1 MMPNAEPLSGQL
13 DRSVLTAR
21 FPHTLPGVVQGFIE
35 DLLHI
40 VPSSQI
46 ITDPERLLA
55 YSYDATGERYRPDGV
70 VFAQSAEDVE
80 RVMIAS
86 NKAGVYLLAR
96 GSSSN
101 LSGGTTPILG
111 GLVLSLARMK
121 AVQAIDVPNREVTVQ
136 PGVINATLQELLAP
150 LGFFYPPDPASYKIS
165 TLGGNV
171 AENSGGP
178 HCVKYGVTTN
188 HILQLEV
195 VLADGSRLRTPITRD
210 YRVGYD
216 LTGLLTGSEGT
227 LAVITEIRANIAPQP
242 EHTAT
247 MLAVYSSVD
256 DALTTVSAMIAAQ
269 IVPSTLEL
277 MDKKSLEVV
286 EPFVHGA
293 YPAGAGAI
301 LLIEVDG
308 PLDVVSAQIET
319 IRHLASIGAAS
330 DFRVAQ
336 SDLEADALWKA
347 RRSWYGAAA
356 RVAPHLW
363 IQDVTVPRPLLAAMM
378 QDTMAIGHRWGFD
391 IFCSAHAGDGN
402 LHPIITYHPAD
413 KAEVQRMHQADREI
427 LQACVERGGAITG
440 EHGVGLDKLENLSLM
455 YSPAERQLMADLKAA
470 FDPDGLLNP
479 MKAVLAPKHRPAA
492 MERGVPRRRDQEIW
506 QPDNVEDLQD
516 AVQQA
521 RKEQIRISVG
531 GQFTRWVL
539 IGGPPDTRL
548 SVGHLHRI
556 VDYDRD
562 NLTLEVEAGALA
574 RDVAALLR
582 SDGLDI
588 PSLPAGGVDT
598 VGGLVASNAR
608 NWRHSY
614 GFGWRDAVL
623 GVEWVDGQ
631 GQILRFGRKTM
642 KNVAGYDVT
651 KLAVGSW
658 GRLGVISKLIL
669 RLQPY
674 ASHRLFGYVQEAD
687 TAPLLSLAHQLAGRP
702 TRPDGMVFTR
712 MTSSEGRLWFSHDSV
727 GQDSTQQTVEE
738 VCAQGGLAAH
748 WLDDSAWVDWE
759 NERASALNRALAHGV
774 YLEGGG
780 KPQDLGRIVDA
791 VGAAVPLICYPGSGA
806 YEVFACTDDLPSLPG
821 MARRLSRTVCWEH
834 PRGPWEDLSRRIEQV
849 FDPLSLFSKPRPGQ
863 PERSI

>member
-1 MMPNAEPLSGQL
+1 MMPNAETLSGQL
-13 DRSVLTAR
+13 DRSVLIKR
-21 FPHTLPGVVQGFIE
+21 FPHTVPAVVHGFIE
-35 DLLHI
+35 DLQHMF
-40 VPSSQI
+40 PSSQI

-70 VFAQSAEDVE
+70 VFAQSALDVE
-80 RVMIAS
+80 NAMTAS
-86 NKAGVYLLAR
+86 HKAGVYLLAR

-111 GLVLSLARMK
+111 GLVLSLAPMK
-121 AVQAIDVPNREVTVQ
+121 AVHSIDVPNREVTVQ
-136 PGVINATLQELLAP
+136 PGVINATLQGLLAP

-195 VLADGSRLRTPITRD
+195 VLADGSRLRTPTTRD

-216 LTGLLTGSEGT
+216 LTGIVTGSEGT
-227 LAVITEIRANIAPQP
+227 MAVITEITADIAPQP
-242 EHTAT
+242 EQTAT
-247 MLAVYSSVD
+247 MLAVYPSVD
-256 DALTTVSAMIAAQ
+256 DALTTVSAIIAAQ

-293 YPAGAGAI
+293 YPVGAGAI
-301 LLIEVDG
+301 LLMEVDG
-308 PLDVVSAQIET
+308 SPDVGSAQIET
-319 IRHLASIGAAS
+319 IRQLASTGNAS

-378 QDTMAIGHRWGFD
+378 QETIAIGQRWGFD

-413 KAEVQRMHQADREI
+413 TAEVQRMHQADREI

-440 EHGVGLDKLENLSLM
+440 EHGVGLDKLENLALM
-455 YSPAERQLMADLKAA
+455 YGPGERQLMADLKDA
-470 FDPDGLLNP
+470 FDPEGFLNP
-479 MKAVLAPKHRPAA
+479 MKAVLAPEHRPLPA
-492 MERGVPRRRDQEIW
+492 ERRLARRHGQEIW
-506 QPDNVEDLQD
+506 QPTNVEDIQD

-521 RKEQIRISVG
+521 RTEQIRLSVG

-539 IGGPPDTRL
+539 VGGAPDTRL
-548 SVGHLHRI
+548 TLGQLHQI

-574 RDVAALLR
+574 RDVAAFLR

-588 PSLPAGGVDT
+588 PSLPTGSADT

-614 GFGWRDAVL
+614 GLGWRDAVL
-623 GVEWVDGQ
+623 GVEWIDGR
-631 GQILRFGRKTM
+631 GQVLRFGRKTM
-642 KNVAGYDVT
+642 KNVAGYDVA

-658 GRLGVISKLIL
+658 GRLGVLSKLIL

-674 ASHRLFGYVQEAD
+674 ASRRLLGYVQESDA
-687 TAPLLSLAHQLAGRP
+687 AVLLGLAQQLAGKP
-702 TRPDGMVFTR
+702 TRPDGMVVTR
-712 MTSSEGRLWFSHDSV
+712 MAPNAGRLWFSHDSV
-727 GQDSTQQTVEE
+727 GQNRSQMTVEQA
-738 VCAQGGLAAH
+738 CAEAGLPVN
-748 WLDDSAWVDWE
+748 WLDDSAWEDWE
-759 NERASALNRALAHGV
+759 DDRATALNQALAHGV

-791 VGAAVPLICYPGSGA
+791 VGAAVPVICYPGSGV
-806 YEVFACTDDLPSLPG
+806 YEVFSLTDDLPSLPG
-821 MARRLSRTVCWEH
+821 MSRRLSRTVCWEH
-834 PRGPWEDLSRRIEQV
+834 PQGPWEDISRRIEQA
-849 FDPLSLFSKPRPGQ
+849 FDPDSLFSKPRPEQ
-863 PERSI
+863 PGRSA